1 MLYVRTVLCRF
12 LVTYWRTL
20 PMVTFPQCSSS
31 ICVDMCTI
39 CVNSAFFQMRLIDS
53 WKLLQKL
60 STTNNCVLKDQR
72 LQRTPPP
79 WQREGRHFK
88 ATRIQKTTKACCI
101 ILFSTS
107 GFDFIYFIFF
117 RTHCS
122 LQMLSGSLL
131 FFFFFFFLSGGCQ
144 HIVMTAPVSI
154 HHSGCFENEA
164 ALSQCSFWS

>member
-1 MLYVRTVLCRF
+1 MCTVLCRF

-53 WKLLQKL
+53 WKLLE
-60 STTNNCVLKDQR
+60 SCPSRTTVCWKIRDCR
-72 LQRTPPP
+72 EPPS

-122 LQMLSGSLL
+122 LQMLSGSL
-131 FFFFFFFLSGGCQ
+131 FFSFSFFFFLSGGCQ